1 MNGQTILLIS
11 DMRQVY
17 LAEILTKKGM
27 SVRCLDIRN
36 SQTVEEQLLKLKK
49 FLAGAAMLVLPI
61 PVTKVPEQERLKHA
75 FLDAGHY
82 QPLRDAIVAQLQERL
97 DEKATAVLD
106 IGCGEGYYTHAFA
119 DALPEITTFGL
130 DVSKVAIKA
139 AAKRYPQV
147 TFCVASSHRLPFSD
161 TSMDAIIRIYAPCKA
176 EELARV
182 VKPGGWVITATPGP
196 RHLMELKGLIY
207 NEVHLHAP
215 HAEQLEGFTLQQ
227 SAELCYPMR
236 LRGDEAVA
244 LLQMTP
250 FAWRAK
256 PEVWQTLAAKEVFDC
271 QTDFNIHL
279 WQRSY

>member
-1 MNGQTILLIS
+1 
-11 DMRQVY
+11 
-17 LAEILTKKGM
+17 
-27 SVRCLDIRN
+27 
-36 SQTVEEQLLKLKK
+36 
-49 FLAGAAMLVLPI
+49 
-61 PVTKVPEQERLKHA
+61 
-75 FLDAGHY
+75 
-82 QPLRDAIVAQLQERL
+82 
-97 DEKATAVLD
+97 
-106 IGCGEGYYTHAFA
+106 
-119 DALPEITTFGL
+119 
-130 DVSKVAIKA
+130 
-139 AAKRYPQV
+139 
-147 TFCVASSHRLPFSD
+147 
-161 TSMDAIIRIYAPCKA
+161 

-227 SAELCYPMR
+227 SDELCYPMR

-256 PEVWQTLAAKEVFDC
+256 SEVWQTLAAKEVFDC